1 MPKTIEFRHR
11 AHEVSRVEAFSDVV
25 FGFAISL
32 LVVSLE
38 APKSYPEMMHVLRGF
53 LPFAICF
60 FILITIWFEHHHFYK
75 RYAMH
80 DVPTMILNTIL
91 LFVVLFYVYPLKY
104 MSLLMIGRGHH
115 DEIPPDRKSTRLNSS
130 HLVISYA
137 VFCLKKKRQLS

>member
-60 FILITIWFEHHHFYK
+60 FILITIWFEHHAFFK
-75 RYAMH
+75 RYALQNRT
-80 DVPTMILNTIL
+80 TMILNTE
-91 LFVVLFYVYPLKY
+91 LFGASRALKNTDLVAARFAPKSRH
-104 MSLLMIGRGHH
+104 MSGLR
-115 DEIPPDRKSTRLNSS
+115 
-130 HLVISYA
+130 
-137 VFCLKKKRQLS
+137 